1 MSLRPGISLAIAVSL
16 LPVSARASAW
26 HEAHLAGDEAHV
38 RVDTRGMATVE
49 HIIKWRI
56 VHGPLKS
63 IDLVGVDLGAVLDP
77 TASVRT
83 DDGRDLAA
91 VVVRGEDSVVHVV
104 VDSTHGVSRGVVTF
118 DVRWQLDLVAA
129 HAIVPDGASW
139 RLSWSLP
146 VAVNGF
152 DLPRI
157 VLDLPAAPEP
167 PRSLGA
173 DLSAPEQGGGET
185 DTLRREGDRDILEI
199 IRPYAAHGESLA
211 GAIHMDPRALPE
223 VQDPS
228 LRPVVAP
235 SISAE
240 PRRWESGA
248 YFAALGVLGAAFALL
263 AARRERAFAAA
274 CAVEPRSILG
284 LIPLSGVLRAAA
296 AGLALAVGVG
306 AQGAGQPIW
315 GGLFIAACVLC
326 SAVRG
331 VRGGPVP
338 RGPGRWFPVRPE
350 DAFRLSRTRWFRR
363 VPWRSTLGALSL
375 IGAAWASARL
385 GPQGPWMVVIDCAP
399 LVALLATGRRL
410 QRPSVDLEIAG
421 KLLHRPFSRLKETRS
436 LRAVPWGRVG
446 LDGKIDELRIRVLPQ
461 APIPGVVGIEMGH
474 AWSRTPVGWAPAPE
488 VMVRV
493 LEGSAASAKIGQSM
507 PEARQGP
514 GRRAQER
521 VLRLI
526 PEAPTDSACLRL
538 VRRAVEILTDR
549 RVGSNAAR
557 QVGTE
562 RRKPTIAPS
571 TMAPPAAAPRQEQD
585 WGTSIADATC

>member
-1 MSLRPGISLAIAVSL
+1 
-16 LPVSARASAW
+16 
-26 HEAHLAGDEAHV
+26 
-38 RVDTRGMATVE
+38 MATVE
-49 HIIKWRI
+49 HILKWRI
-56 VHGPLKS
+56 VRGPLKS
-63 IDLVGVDLGAVLDP
+63 IDLAGIDLGAVLDP
-77 TASVRT
+77 TSSVRT
-83 DDGRDLAA
+83 EDGRDLSA

-104 VDSTHGVSRGVVTF
+104 VDSTKGVSRGVVTF
-118 DVRWQLDLVAA
+118 DVRWQLDLVAT
-129 HAIVPDGASW
+129 HAIVLDGASW

-157 VLDLPAAPEP
+157 VLDIPSAPEP
-167 PRSLGA
+167 PRSLGG
-173 DLSAPEQGGGET
+173 DLSAPEQGGGGET
-185 DTLRREGDRDILEI
+185 DTLRRDGERDILEI
-199 IRPYAAHGESLA
+199 IRPYAAHGESLV
-211 GAIHMDPRALPE
+211 GAIHLDPRALPE

-240 PRRWESGA
+240 PRRWQSGA
-248 YFAALGVLGAAFALL
+248 YFAALGILGAGFALL

-284 LIPLSGVLRAAA
+284 LIPLSGVLRTGA
-296 AGLALAVGVG
+296 AGLTLAVGV
-306 AQGAGQPIW
+306 AVQAAGQPIW
-315 GGLFIAACVLC
+315 GSLLVSACVLC

-331 VRGGPVP
+331 VRGGPVA
-338 RGPGRWFPVRPE
+338 RGPGGWFPVRPE
-350 DAFRLSRTRWFRR
+350 DAFRLSRVRWFRR
-363 VPWRSTLGALSL
+363 VPWRSALGGLSL

-421 KLLHRPFSRLKETRS
+421 LLLHRPFSRLKEARS
-436 LRAVPWGRVG
+436 LRAMPWGRVG
-446 LDGKIDELRIRVLPQ
+446 LDGKIDEIRIRVLPQ
-461 APIPGVVGIEMGH
+461 MPVPGVVGIEMGH
-474 AWSRTPVGWAPAPE
+474 AWSRTPVGWTPAPE

-493 LEGSAASAKIGQSM
+493 LEGSAAAARISQSI
-507 PEARQGP
+507 PEARQAP

-526 PEAPTDSACLRL
+526 PPAPTHSACLGL
-538 VRRAVEILTDR
+538 VHRVAEILTDR
-549 RVGSNAAR
+549 RVGSGVPR
-557 QVGTE
+557 QAGTE
-562 RRKPTIAPS
+562 RRKPIV
-571 TMAPPAAAPRQEQD
+571 APPVATPRRGED